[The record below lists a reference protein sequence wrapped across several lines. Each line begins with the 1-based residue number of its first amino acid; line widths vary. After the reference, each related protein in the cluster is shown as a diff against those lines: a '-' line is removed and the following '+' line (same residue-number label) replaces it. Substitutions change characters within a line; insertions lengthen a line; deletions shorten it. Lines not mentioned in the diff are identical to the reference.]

1 MFRVPL
7 RFLSSLFFFLI
18 LSQLSR
24 IKTRLWFSVLL
35 ICCRPRPHT
44 GGSHISQTISQTYQ
58 RENSGNH
65 LRSFTLL
72 LHLYFSGQHDSP
84 LRPPLSDPLCCS
96 LSGGWHTLSAF
107 FFFSCQIFHF
117 YSRCWNTFTT
127 GRKETVQPLQ
137 AVPGWWA
144 LKALTCLQNVPWR
157 MWIILLFCAVF
168 FSLISPSHSLSLTRL
183 YQDRL

>member
-44 GGSHISQTISQTYQ
+44 GGSHISQTIGQTYQ

-72 LHLYFSGQHDSP
+72 LHLYFSGQHNSP

-107 FFFSCQIFHF
+107 FFFPARFFIFIPDV
-117 YSRCWNTFTT
+117 
-127 GRKETVQPLQ
+127 ETRSPQ
-137 AVPGWWA
+137 GG
-144 LKALTCLQNVPWR
+144 KR
-157 MWIILLFCAVF
+157 R
-168 FSLISPSHSLSLTRL
+168 FSLSRLSPDGGLWKHWRVCRMYLEGCELFSSFVPFSSL
-183 YQDRL
+183 

>member
-7 RFLSSLFFFLI
+7 RFLSSLFLFFNIISTL
-18 LSQLSR
+18 QDQNQVVV
-24 IKTRLWFSVLL
+24 FSSSYLL
-35 ICCRPRPHT
+35 QTPS
-44 GGSHISQTISQTYQ
+44 SHWWVSHQSNNQSNVSERKQ
-58 RENSGNH
+58 WEP
-65 LRSFTLL
+65 FTLL
-72 LHLYFSGQHDSP
+72 HFTAAP
-84 LRPPLSDPLCCS
+84 LLQWSTQLSAPTPPLWSTLLFS
-96 LSGGWHTLSAF
+96 QWWLTHTECF